1 MGMLVGM
8 PRGMIYY
15 KYFPFWRAFFG
26 ELGIS
31 VTTSSPTNK
40 KLLNVG
46 LEVAENEFCLP
57 LKVFYGHTLSLKDEV
72 DALFIPRLVSVEKG
86 EYTCPKLLGLPDLI
100 RAADDDLPEVISP
113 TINMRLGKRKYWK
126 TLYDL
131 GRRFS
136 SNPARIYSA
145 YRKAIEADTQ
155 FHTQLRQGLTPEEAI
170 VSSESGVRV
179 GADVSVR
186 PSDGPT
192 QRSAPTCHGQLPTQ
206 HPTSDIRH
214 PTFSIGVAGHAY
226 NIYDSYITMDLMKR
240 LKGFGA
246 RIITPEN
253 LPPEVIEEEAADLPK
268 KLFWTYEKEIVGA
281 CFHWLSSQ
289 SVHGIIY
296 VLAFACGPD
305 SFVHTVVEHRA
316 RKEGKIP
323 VMPIVIDE
331 HSTEVGL
338 VTRLEAF
345 VDMIK
350 RKLA

>member
-1 MGMLVGM
+1 MQVGM
-8 PRGMIYY
+8 PRGMTYY

-40 KLLNVG
+40 KLLNMG
-46 LEVAENEFCLP
+46 LEAAENEFCLP
-57 LKVFYGHTLSLKDEV
+57 LKVFYGHALSLKDEV

-113 TINMRLGKRKYWK
+113 TINMRLGKRKYWR

-131 GRRFS
+131 GRKFS

-145 YRKAIEADTQ
+145 YRKAVQADRV
-155 FHTQLRQGLTPEEAI
+155 FHARLRQGLTPEQAI
-170 VSSESGVRV
+170 AENQTP
-179 GADVSVR
+179 DPR
-186 PSDGPT
+186 PQTPDT
-192 QRSAPTCHGQLPTQ
+192 GQQ
-206 HPTSDIRH
+206 A
-214 PTFSIGVAGHAY
+214 FSIGVVGHAY
-226 NIYDSYITMDLMKR
+226 NIYDSYITMDLLKR

-281 CFHWLSSQ
+281 CFHWLKSQ

-305 SFVHTVVEHRA
+305 SFVHTVIEHRA
-316 RKEGKIP
+316 RKACPERSRREGKIP

-350 RKLA
+350 RKLT

>member
-1 MGMLVGM
+1 MSMLVGM
-8 PRGMIYY
+8 PRGMMYY

-31 VTTSSPTNK
+31 LTTSPTTNR
-40 KLLNVG
+40 KLLNMG
-46 LEVAENEFCLP
+46 LEAAENEFCLP
-57 LKVFYGHTLSLKDEV
+57 LKVFYGHALSLGDKV

-100 RAADDDLPEVISP
+100 RAADDGLPEVISP
-113 TINMRLGKRKYWK
+113 TINMRLGKRKYWR

-131 GRRFS
+131 GRKFS
-136 SNPARIYSA
+136 RNPARIYRA
-145 YRKAIEADTQ
+145 YGKAIEADTQ
-155 FHTQLRQGLTPEEAI
+155 FHAQLRQGLAPEEAI
-170 VSSESGVRV
+170 ADQV
-179 GADVSVR
+179 GADTSVR
-186 PSDGPT
+186 PTGGPA
-192 QRSAPTCHGQLPTQ
+192 QRPAPTCNAVGEAVSGLPT
-206 HPTSDIRH
+206 S
-214 PTFSIGVAGHAY
+214 PTFSIGVVGHAY
-226 NIYDSYITMDLMKR
+226 NIYDSYITMNLMKR
-240 LKGFGA
+240 LKSFGA
-246 RIITPEN
+246 RIVTPEN
-253 LPPEVIEEEAADLPK
+253 LPPEVIEEEAANLPK
-268 KLFWTYEKEIVGA
+268 KLFWTYEKEIVGT
-281 CFHWLSSQ
+281 CFHWLKSQ

-305 SFVHTVVEHRA
+305 SFAQAVIEHQA

-350 RKLA
+350 RKMT